1 MNEFQ
6 SQRGGCRPA
15 SEVGGK
21 SRHVFSIENIKERRI
36 SYATVHINMKIDGC
50 PFLQK
55 RLGALGTLKGG
66 GGERLWRIHRDC
78 FLNFLH
84 LCSPRFIKN
93 EFEMGFL

>member
-50 PFLQK
+50 PFSQK
-55 RLGALGTLKGG
+55 TFGGTGNFKGWVVVKGYG
-66 GGERLWRIHRDC
+66 G
-78 FLNFLH
+78 
-84 LCSPRFIKN
+84 
-93 EFEMGFL
+93 